1 VAVAAGSGGFRAL
14 HGADNRFWKDMQ
26 IILVS
31 RARKL
36 PKTLDL
42 DNRRQ
47 RWKLLSMLSL
57 AVFGCLALGGALA
70 LVIASPRDH
79 TLAQIHE
86 LQQQIRQQDAQL
98 GSVRADAHRSLDA
111 LAVKLGQLQAQSTRL
126 NALGQR
132 LVQAGKLD
140 GDEFNFDQQPAVGG
154 VEDAGSTEYALPA
167 ALETGIDQLTG
178 QFNIQQAQLSA
189 LQSLLLDARIESN
202 LKPTG
207 MPVSGYISSYFGVRP
222 DPFDGH
228 SARHTG
234 IDIATPY
241 GTSVHAV
248 AEGMV
253 TFAGVRRGYGNVV
266 EIDHGNG
273 YMTRYAHN
281 SKLDVHPGQHVQVG
295 DVVAQAGST
304 GRSTGSHVHF
314 EVWYKGR
321 VVNPLAFV
329 RNHR

>member
-1 VAVAAGSGGFRAL
+1 
-14 HGADNRFWKDMQ
+14 MQ

-42 DNRRQ
+42 ANRRL
-47 RWKLLSMLSL
+47 RWKLLSLLSV
-57 AVFGCLALGGALA
+57 AVLGCMGAGVALA
-70 LVIASPRDH
+70 LMVASPRDRA
-79 TLAQIHE
+79 LAEIHG
-86 LQQQIRQQDAQL
+86 LQQQVRQQDAQL
-98 GSVRADAHRSLDA
+98 GSVRQDARRSLDA

-126 NALGQR
+126 NALGER
-132 LVQAGKLD
+132 LAEVGKLD
-140 GDEFNFDQQPAVGG
+140 ADEFNFDQQPAVGG
-154 VEDAGSTEYALPA
+154 VEDVSGRAYALPA
-167 ALETGIDQLTG
+167 ALDSSINRLAS
-178 QFNIQQAQLSA
+178 QFDTQQAQLSA
-189 LQSLLLDARIESN
+189 LQSLLLDAKIESN

-207 MPVSGYISSYFGVRP
+207 MPVPGYISSYFGVRP

-234 IDIATPY
+234 LDIATPY
-241 GTSVHAV
+241 GTPVHAV

-253 TFAGVRRGYGNVV
+253 TFAGVRSGYGNVI

-281 SKLDVHPGQHVQVG
+281 SKLVAHPGQHVQVG
-295 DVVAQAGST
+295 DMIAKAGST

-314 EVWYKGR
+314 EVWYHGR

>member
-1 VAVAAGSGGFRAL
+1 
-14 HGADNRFWKDMQ
+14 MQ

-31 RARKL
+31 RARKM

-42 DNRRQ
+42 ANRGL
-47 RWKLLSMLSL
+47 RWKLWSLLSL
-57 AVFGCLALGGALA
+57 AVLGCLSLGGALA
-70 LVIASPRDH
+70 LVLASPRDQA
-79 TLAQIHE
+79 LVQIHE
-86 LQQQIRQQDAQL
+86 LQQQIRQQDGQI
-98 GSVRADAHRSLDA
+98 GGMRADAQRSLDA
-111 LAVKLGQLQAQSTRL
+111 LAMKLGQLQAQSTRL
-126 NALGQR
+126 NALGER
-132 LVQAGKLD
+132 LVQVGKLD
-140 GDEFNFDQQPAVGG
+140 GSEFDFDEPPAVGG
-154 VEDAGSTEYALPA
+154 VEDSSGTGYALPP
-167 ALETGIDQLTG
+167 ALETGIDRLAS
-178 QFNIQQAQLSA
+178 QFDIQQAQLSA

-207 MPVSGYISSYFGVRP
+207 MPVPGYISSYFWVRP
-222 DPFDGH
+222 DPFDGQ
-228 SARHTG
+228 SERHTG

-281 SKLDVHPGQHVQVG
+281 SKLDVRPGQHVQVG
-295 DVVAQAGST
+295 DVIAQAGST

-314 EVWYKGR
+314 EVWYLGR
-321 VVNPLAFV
+321 VVNPLAFA
-329 RNHR
+329 RSHR

>member
-1 VAVAAGSGGFRAL
+1 
-14 HGADNRFWKDMQ
+14 MQ

-31 RARKL
+31 RASKL
-36 PKTLDL
+36 PKTFDL
-42 DNRRQ
+42 ANRRL
-47 RWKLLSMLSL
+47 RWKMGSLLSL
-57 AVFGCLALGGALA
+57 AVLGCLSLGAALA
-70 LVIASPRDH
+70 LVVASPRDH
-79 TLAQIHE
+79 ALAEVRH
-86 LQQQIRQQDAQL
+86 LQEQTRQQKAEIDGVRVDAQR
-98 GSVRADAHRSLDA
+98 GLDA

-126 NALGQR
+126 NALGER
-132 LVQAGKLD
+132 LVQVGKLD
-140 GDEFNFDQQPAVGG
+140 DGEFNFDQPPAVGG
-154 VEDAGSTEYALPA
+154 VEDSSGTGYALPP
-167 ALETGIDQLTG
+167 ALASGIARLSG
-178 QFNIQQAQLSA
+178 QFDMQQAQLSA

-222 DPFDGH
+222 DPFDGQ

-241 GTSVHAV
+241 GTPVHTV

-253 TFAGVRRGYGNVV
+253 TFAGVRHGYGNVV

-281 SKLDVHPGQHVQVG
+281 NKLDVHPGQHVQVG
-295 DVVAQAGST
+295 QVIAQAGST

-314 EVWYKGR
+314 EVWYDGR
-321 VVNPLAFV
+321 VVNPLAYV

>member
-1 VAVAAGSGGFRAL
+1 
-14 HGADNRFWKDMQ
+14 MQ

-42 DNRRQ
+42 ANRRL
-47 RWKLLSMLSL
+47 RWKLISVASL
-57 AVFGCLALGGALA
+57 AVLGCMGAGMALA
-70 LVIASPRDH
+70 MLVASPRDRA
-79 TLAQIHE
+79 LAEIHVMQRQI
-86 LQQQIRQQDAQL
+86 QQQNAQLGGVRQDAQR
-98 GSVRADAHRSLDA
+98 GLDA

-126 NALGQR
+126 NALGER
-132 LVQAGKLD
+132 LAEVGKLD
-140 GDEFNFDQQPAVGG
+140 DGEFDFDQQPAVGG
-154 VEDAGSTEYALPA
+154 IEDAGSSAYALPPVLDKSINELA
-167 ALETGIDQLTG
+167 S
-178 QFNIQQAQLSA
+178 QFDRQQAQLSA
-189 LQSLLLDARIESN
+189 LQSLLLDAKIESN

-207 MPVSGYISSYFGVRP
+207 MPVPGYISSYFGVRA
-222 DPFDGH
+222 DPFDGR

-234 IDIATPY
+234 IDISTPL
-241 GTSVHAV
+241 GTPVHTV

-253 TFAGVRRGYGNVV
+253 TFAGVRSGYGNVI

-281 SKLDVHPGQHVQVG
+281 SALVAHPGQHVQVC
-295 DVVAQAGST
+295 DVIARAGST

-314 EVWYKGR
+314 EVWYDGR

>member
-1 VAVAAGSGGFRAL
+1 
-14 HGADNRFWKDMQ
+14 MQ
-26 IILVS
+26 NILVS

-42 DNRRQ
+42 ADRRL
-47 RWKLLSMLSL
+47 RWKLLSVVSVAIL
-57 AVFGCLALGGALA
+57 GCMSAGMALA
-70 LVIASPRDH
+70 MLVASPRDRA
-79 TLAQIHE
+79 LVEIHD
-86 LQQQIRQQDAQL
+86 LQKQIRQQNTELTGVRQDAQ
-98 GSVRADAHRSLDA
+98 RDLDA

-132 LVQAGKLD
+132 LAEVGKLD
-140 GDEFNFDQQPAVGG
+140 DGEFNFDQQPAVGG
-154 VEDAGSTEYALPA
+154 VEDVGGAAYALPP
-167 ALETGIDQLTG
+167 ALDSSINQLAS
-178 QFNIQQAQLSA
+178 QFDTQQAQLSA
-189 LQSLLLDARIESN
+189 LQSLLLDAKIESN

-207 MPVSGYISSYFGVRP
+207 MPVPGYISSYFGVRP

-234 IDIATPY
+234 IDIATPF
-241 GTSVHAV
+241 GTPVHAV

-281 SKLDVHPGQHVQVG
+281 SKLDVHPGQHVQVS
-295 DVVAQAGST
+295 DVIAQAGST

-314 EVWYKGR
+314 EVWYNGR

>member
-1 VAVAAGSGGFRAL
+1 
-14 HGADNRFWKDMQ
+14 MQ

-42 DNRRQ
+42 ADRRL
-47 RWKLLSMLSL
+47 RWKLLSVVSVAIL
-57 AVFGCLALGGALA
+57 GCMSAGMALA
-70 LVIASPRDH
+70 MLVASPRDRA
-79 TLAQIHE
+79 LVEIHD
-86 LQQQIRQQDAQL
+86 LQKQIRQQNTELTGVRQDAQ
-98 GSVRADAHRSLDA
+98 RDLDA

-126 NALGQR
+126 YALGQR
-132 LVQAGKLD
+132 LAEVRKLD
-140 GDEFNFDQQPAVGG
+140 DGEFNFDQQPAVGG
-154 VEDAGSTEYALPA
+154 VEDVGGAAYALPP
-167 ALETGIDQLTG
+167 ALDSSINQLAS
-178 QFNIQQAQLSA
+178 QFDTQQAQLSA
-189 LQSLLLDARIESN
+189 LQSLLLDAKIESN

-207 MPVSGYISSYFGVRP
+207 MPVPGYISSYFGVRP

-234 IDIATPY
+234 IDIATPF
-241 GTSVHAV
+241 GTPVHAV

-281 SKLDVHPGQHVQVG
+281 SKLDVHPGQHVQVS
-295 DVVAQAGST
+295 DVIAQAGST

-314 EVWYKGR
+314 EVWYNGR

>member
-1 VAVAAGSGGFRAL
+1 
-14 HGADNRFWKDMQ
+14 MQ

-42 DNRRQ
+42 TDRRL
-47 RWKLLSMLSL
+47 RLKLVLMISV
-57 AVFGCLALGGALA
+57 AVFGCVGVGAALTS
-70 LVIASPRDH
+70 VVASPGQRTLTEIRD
-79 TLAQIHE
+79 LR
-86 LQQQIRQQDAQL
+86 QQIKQQDTQL
-98 GSVRADAHRSLDA
+98 GSVKQDAQRSLDA
-111 LAVKLGQLQAQSTRL
+111 LAVKLGQLQAESTRL
-126 NALGQR
+126 NALGER
-132 LVQAGKLD
+132 LTQVGKLD
-140 GDEFNFDQQPAVGG
+140 DSEFNFGQPPAVGG
-154 VEDAGSTEYALPA
+154 VEDVTGSAYALPTE
-167 ALETGIDQLTG
+167 LNSSIDQLAA
-178 QFNIQQAQLSA
+178 QFDRQQAQLSA
-189 LQSLLLDARIESN
+189 LQSLLLDAKIESN

-207 MPVSGYISSYFGVRP
+207 MPVPGYISSYFGVRA
-222 DPFDGH
+222 DPFDGR

-234 IDIATPY
+234 LDIATPR
-241 GTSVHAV
+241 GTPVHAV

-253 TFAGVRRGYGNVV
+253 TFAGVRSGYGNVV

-281 SKLDVHPGQHVQVG
+281 SKLDVNPGQHVQVG
-295 DVVAQAGST
+295 TVIANAGST

-314 EVWYKGR
+314 EVWFDGR

>member
-1 VAVAAGSGGFRAL
+1 
-14 HGADNRFWKDMQ
+14 MQ

-42 DNRRQ
+42 GDRRL
-47 RWKLLSMLSL
+47 RWKLLSMVSV
-57 AVFGCLALGGALA
+57 AVLGIMGAGVALA
-70 LVIASPRDH
+70 LLVASPRDRA
-79 TLAQIHE
+79 LAQIQE
-86 LQQQIRQQDAQL
+86 LQQQIQQQDAQL
-98 GSVRADAHRSLDA
+98 GSVRQDAQRDLNA
-111 LAVKLGQLQAQSTRL
+111 LAMKLGQLQAQSTRL
-126 NALGQR
+126 NALGER
-132 LVQAGKLD
+132 LAEVGKLD
-140 GDEFNFDQQPAVGG
+140 EGEFNFDQQPAVGG
-154 VEDAGSTEYALPA
+154 VEDVGGSAYALPP
-167 ALETGIDQLTG
+167 ALDSSINQLAG
-178 QFNIQQAQLSA
+178 QFDMQQAQLSA

-207 MPVSGYISSYFGVRP
+207 MPVQGYISSYFGVRP

-234 IDIATPY
+234 IDIATPL

-253 TFAGVRRGYGNVV
+253 TFAGQRSGYGKVV

-273 YMTRYAHN
+273 YMTRYAH
-281 SKLDVHPGQHVQVG
+281 SSALDVRPGQHVQVG

-314 EVWYKGR
+314 EVWYNGR

-329 RNHR
+329 RSHR

>member
-1 VAVAAGSGGFRAL
+1 
-14 HGADNRFWKDMQ
+14 MQ

-42 DNRRQ
+42 ADRRL
-47 RWKLLSMLSL
+47 RWRLLSLLSL
-57 AVFGCLALGGALA
+57 AVLGCMGAGMALA
-70 LVIASPRDH
+70 MIVASPRDRA
-79 TLAQIHE
+79 LAEIGTM
-86 LQQQIRQQDAQL
+86 QQQIQQQNGQLTAVRQDAQR
-98 GSVRADAHRSLDA
+98 GLDA

-126 NALGQR
+126 DALGQR
-132 LVQAGKLD
+132 LAEVGKLD
-140 GDEFNFDQQPAVGG
+140 ESEFNFDEQPAVGG
-154 VEDAGSTEYALPA
+154 VEDVGGSAYALPP
-167 ALETGIDQLTG
+167 ALDSSIEQLAS
-178 QFNIQQAQLSA
+178 QFDRQQAQLAA

-207 MPVSGYISSYFGVRP
+207 MPVPGYISSYFGVRP
-222 DPFDGH
+222 DPFDGR

-234 IDIATPY
+234 IDISTPY
-241 GTSVHAV
+241 GTPVHTV

-253 TFAGVRRGYGNVV
+253 TFSGVRSGYGNVV

-281 SKLDVHPGQHVQVG
+281 SVLEVRPGQHVQVG
-295 DVVAQAGST
+295 DVIAKAGST

-314 EVWYKGR
+314 EVWYNGR
-321 VVNPLAFV
+321 VINPLAFA

>member
-1 VAVAAGSGGFRAL
+1 
-14 HGADNRFWKDMQ
+14 MQ

-42 DNRRQ
+42 SDRRL
-47 RWKLLSMLSL
+47 RIKLI
-57 AVFGCLALGGALA
+57 AAAALTIACCACIGAALA
-70 LVIASPRDH
+70 LSLASPRDR
-79 TLAQIHE
+79 TIGTIVD
-86 LQQQIRQQDAQL
+86 LQHQVEQQDVQLKGVRQDAQ
-98 GSVRADAHRSLDA
+98 RNLDA

-126 NALGQR
+126 DALGQR
-132 LVQAGKLD
+132 LVEVGKLD
-140 GDEFNFDQQPAVGG
+140 ENEFDFDQAPAVGG
-154 VEDAGSTEYALPA
+154 VEDVSGTAYALPP
-167 ALETGIDQLTG
+167 ALDRSIGQLATRLDT
-178 QFNIQQAQLSA
+178 QQAQLSA
-189 LQSLLLDARIESN
+189 LQSLLLDARIDSN

-222 DPFDGH
+222 DPFDGR

-234 IDIATPY
+234 IDIATPF
-241 GTSVHAV
+241 GTSVHTV

-253 TFAGVRRGYGNVV
+253 TYAGVRNGYGNVV

-295 DVVAQAGST
+295 DVIAQAGST

-314 EVWYKGR
+314 EVWYDGR

>member
-1 VAVAAGSGGFRAL
+1 
-14 HGADNRFWKDMQ
+14 MQ

-36 PKTLDL
+36 PQTLDL
-42 DNRRQ
+42 ANRRL
-47 RWKLLSMLSL
+47 RWKLFGVVSV
-57 AVFGCLALGGALA
+57 AVLGCMSAGVALA
-70 LVIASPRDH
+70 LLVASPKDRSLAEIQ
-79 TLAQIHE
+79 TLQHE
-86 LQQQIRQQDAQL
+86 IRQQKAQL
-98 GSVRADAHRSLDA
+98 GGVREDAQRGLDA

-126 NALGQR
+126 NALGER
-132 LVQAGKLD
+132 LAEVGKLD
-140 GDEFNFDQQPAVGG
+140 DGEFNFDQQPAVGG
-154 VEDAGSTEYALPA
+154 VEDASGTAYALPP
-167 ALETGIDQLTG
+167 ALDNSINQLAT
-178 QFNIQQAQLSA
+178 QFDRQQAQLSA
-189 LQSLLLDARIESN
+189 LQSLLLDAKIESN

-207 MPVSGYISSYFGVRP
+207 MPVPGYISSYFGVRA

-234 IDIATPY
+234 IDISTPL
-241 GTSVHAV
+241 GTAVHTV

-253 TFAGVRRGYGNVV
+253 TFAGVRSGYGNVV

-281 SKLDVHPGQHVQVG
+281 SALEVRPGQHVQVG
-295 DVVAQAGST
+295 DVIARAGST

-314 EVWYKGR
+314 EVWYDGR

>member
-1 VAVAAGSGGFRAL
+1 
-14 HGADNRFWKDMQ
+14 MQ

-31 RARKL
+31 RGRKL

-42 DNRRQ
+42 ADRRV
-47 RWKLLSMLSL
+47 RLKFFSVLILTIS
-57 AVFGCLALGGALA
+57 GCVGAGMALA
-70 LVIASPRDH
+70 MTVASPHDRA
-79 TLAQIHE
+79 LAQIHE
-86 LQQQIRQQDAQL
+86 LQQQIGQQRLQV
-98 GSVRADAHRSLDA
+98 GSVRQDARRGLDA
-111 LAVKLGQLQAQSTRL
+111 LAVTLGQLQAQSTRL
-126 NALGQR
+126 NALGER
-132 LVQAGKLD
+132 LAQVGKLD
-140 GDEFNFDQQPAVGG
+140 NGEFNFDQEPAVGG
-154 VEDAGSTEYALPA
+154 VEDVNGSAYALPP
-167 ALETGIDQLTG
+167 ALEAGISQLAG
-178 QFNIQQAQLSA
+178 QFDLQQAQLYA

-207 MPVSGYISSYFGVRP
+207 MPVPGYISSYFGGRA

-234 IDIATPY
+234 IDIATPF
-241 GTSVHAV
+241 GTQVHAV

-253 TFAGVRRGYGNVV
+253 TFAGTRNGYGNVV

-281 SKLDVHPGQHVQVG
+281 SALDVAPGRHVQVG
-295 DVVAQAGST
+295 DVIAQAGST

-314 EVWYKGR
+314 EVWYGGR
-321 VVNPLAFV
+321 VVNPLAFA